1 MKSDMKTALDTFT
14 MLATVNGMSFAGMVI
29 GMNPPSVCVVGNV
42 TERGHDIAKLFRQ
55 YADLLD
61 EKTDA
66 GQVQTEQKTSGTVH

>member
-1 MKSDMKTALDTFT
+1 MKTEMRTALDTFT

-29 GMNPPSVCVVGNV
+29 GIDPPALYVIGNV

-61 EKTDA
+61 GKTDA
-66 GQVQTEQKTSGTVH
+66 GQVQIEQHTGTIN